1 MSASPLDYAL
11 KYAALGWAVLPLY
24 GLSAGRCTCG
34 DANCKSPGKHPHREL
49 VPHGVHDASKDEARV
64 RDWFTRVPGANIG
77 IATGAPSG
85 FDALDVDPRNG
96 GDDTLADA
104 ERKHGKLPDTALQLT
119 GGGGYHYLLAH
130 DPAVR
135 LRSPGRGIDVKSTGG
150 YIVAEPSSHV
160 SGGTYAWEG
169 SADPTE
175 GHPIAPA
182 PEWLRTQAPSRPAT
196 AATGGVGYL
205 PPQRIADLR
214 AALAHLDA
222 EPYAQWIAVGQAL
235 HSTEAPE
242 AFEIWDT
249 WSRSAPNYD
258 GSTAAK
264 WRTFNANGPLHVES
278 IFVWARDAGWDGT
291 APQVLSSF
299 EQLKASADARK
310 AAKATSDDR
319 VILPDFPA
327 ELLDMPH
334 GLGELQRWIL
344 GTMPYPSAAVAGF
357 TAWAV
362 LAHFAMPTVRIDSM
376 DGLGV
381 NEQFLLLAP
390 TGFGKESTRKPFVK
404 LTEAL
409 EGYPRPAGAGN
420 LWLSNLPR
428 LQFSAPAS
436 QQGLHKLLEAHRA
449 QTFLADEFAD
459 WLGHSASDSH
469 KQQALGHITQAYS
482 KAFGTL
488 AAPAAITTEYK
499 AVQHPRVLVFA
510 TSTAEHILE
519 TITASHADRGA
530 LNRFVIL
537 PAEQDRLKKNR
548 RIRSEAFQ
556 PPDAVV
562 DLVAWIA
569 TLEADTPI
577 TFADEAWALYEAHD
591 EAVLDPLKF
600 RDYRLAGRLNEQ
612 AFKLAAL
619 VALADRRTTIEV
631 RDLAIA
637 YAIRE
642 GIYHR
647 AASLIGYDGALSGM
661 HATGQALEQLRAH
674 LERKPFIYLSHL
686 EKVSRRYARL
696 SIPERE
702 AVVRALQSE
711 GIARREGGRLV
722 SELLREEKP

>member
-1 MSASPLDYAL
+1 MSAVEYIEH
-11 KYAALGWAVLPLY
+11 GWALCRIP
-24 GLSAGRCTCG
+24 AGQKG
-34 DANCKSPGKHPHREL
+34 
-49 VPHGVHDASKDEARV
+49 
-64 RDWFTRVPGANIG
+64 
-77 IATGAPSG
+77 
-85 FDALDVDPRNG
+85 
-96 GDDTLADA
+96 
-104 ERKHGKLPDTALQLT
+104 PDTKGWNLEAN
-119 GGGGYHYLLAH
+119 AIR
-130 DPAVR
+130 DPAVLNGWTGNVGLLHAWSR
-135 LRSPGRGIDVKSTGG
+135 TCALDIDKLQQAHAWLEGRGINLDHLLAADDAVQ
-150 YIVAEPSSHV
+150 IV
-160 SGGTYAWEG
+160 SGREG
-169 SADPTE
+169 SAKLLYRLPDGVDPLVTVQIKD
-175 GHPIAPA
+175 PDADPKDRA
-182 PEWLRTQAPSRPAT
+182 KSTWLELRCAT
-196 AATGGVGYL
+196 ATGQTVQDVLPPSIHPDTGKPYRWGGNGDWRALPELPANLLALWRALCDESPRQRKARGATGPGTSPEVMDMVRRVQAAGLKPYRAGDGFRAFCPVHGGESGTTFKIDEATDGRALIHCHAGCSHDALFKAL
-205 PPQRIADLR
+205 PPPD
-214 AALAHLDA
+214 H
-222 EPYAQWIAVGQAL
+222 AVPRNV
-235 HSTEAPE
+235 T
-242 AFEIWDT
+242 
-249 WSRSAPNYD
+249 
-258 GSTAAK
+258 
-264 WRTFNANGPLHVES
+264 TF
-278 IFVWARDAGWDGT
+278 
-291 APQVLSSF
+291 Q
-299 EQLKASADARK
+299 QLKAAQDARK
-310 AAKATSDDR
+310 AGKTATLDKQH
-319 VILPDFPA
+319 ILPDFPA

-362 LAHFAMPTVRIDSM
+362 LAHFAMATIKIESSPDW
-376 DGLGV
+376 LGV

-409 EGYPRPAGAGN
+409 EGYPRPLGAGN

-537 PAEQDRLKKNR
+537 AAEQDRLPKNR
-548 RIRSEAFQ
+548 SIRPQAFI
-556 PPDAVV
+556 PPPALV
-562 DLVAWIA
+562 DLLAGVAA
-569 TLEADTPI
+569 LPADTI
-577 TFADEAWALYEAHD
+577 VSFDEDAWALYEAHD

-600 RDYRLAGRLNEQ
+600 SDNRLAGRLNEQ

-619 VALADRRTTIEV
+619 IALSDRRTVIGV
-631 RDLAIA
+631 RDLSIA

-642 GIYHR
+642 GLYHR

-661 HATGQALEQLRAH
+661 HATGRALEQLRQH
-674 LERKPFIYLSHL
+674 FERKPAIYRSDLR
-686 EKVSRRYARL
+686 KVSRQFARL
-696 SIPERE
+696 SIPEQD
-702 AVVRALQSE
+702 AVMRSLQSE
-711 GIARREGGRLV
+711 GIARLDGARLV
-722 SELLREEKP
+722 SLIHQEAAA

>member
-1 MSASPLDYAL
+1 MSAVEYIEH
-11 KYAALGWAVLPLY
+11 GWALCRIPE
-24 GLSAGRCTCG
+24 GQKG
-34 DANCKSPGKHPHREL
+34 
-49 VPHGVHDASKDEARV
+49 
-64 RDWFTRVPGANIG
+64 
-77 IATGAPSG
+77 
-85 FDALDVDPRNG
+85 
-96 GDDTLADA
+96 
-104 ERKHGKLPDTALQLT
+104 PDTKGWNLEAN
-119 GGGGYHYLLAH
+119 AIR
-130 DPAVR
+130 DPAVLNGWTGNVGLLHAWSR
-135 LRSPGRGIDVKSTGG
+135 TCALDIDKLQQAHAWLEGRGINLDHLLAADDAVQ
-150 YIVAEPSSHV
+150 IV
-160 SGGTYAWEG
+160 SGREG
-169 SADPTE
+169 SAKLLYQLPDGVDPLVTVQIKD
-175 GHPIAPA
+175 PDADPKDRA
-182 PEWLRTQAPSRPAT
+182 KSTWLELRCAT
-196 AATGGVGYL
+196 ATGQTVQDVLPPSIHPDTGKPYRWGGDGDWRALPELPANLLALWRALCDESPRQRKARGATGPGTSPEVMDMVRRVQAAGLKPYRAGDGFRAFCPVHGGESGTTFKIDEATDGRALIHCHAGCSHDALFKAL
-205 PPQRIADLR
+205 PPPD
-214 AALAHLDA
+214 H
-222 EPYAQWIAVGQAL
+222 AVPRNV
-235 HSTEAPE
+235 T
-242 AFEIWDT
+242 
-249 WSRSAPNYD
+249 
-258 GSTAAK
+258 
-264 WRTFNANGPLHVES
+264 TF
-278 IFVWARDAGWDGT
+278 
-291 APQVLSSF
+291 Q
-299 EQLKASADARK
+299 QLKAAQDARK

-362 LAHFAMPTVRIDSM
+362 LAHFAMPTVRIDSI

-537 PAEQDRLKKNR
+537 PAEQGRLKKNR
-548 RIRSEAFQ
+548 RIRGEAFQ

-619 VALADRRTTIEV
+619 VALADRRTTIGV

-686 EKVSRRYARL
+686 EKLSRRYARL

>member
-1 MSASPLDYAL
+1 MSAAEYIEH
-11 KYAALGWAVLPLY
+11 GWALCNIPRGSKGPRMDGWQLEANAVREATRLRDGNVGLLHAWSRTCALDIDNYQAAHGWLAARGVDLDQLMAAEDAVQIVSGRPGRAKLLYRLPDGVDLPL
-24 GLSAGRCTCG
+24 TQQ
-34 DANCKSPGKHPHREL
+34 
-49 VPHGVHDASKDEARV
+49 V
-64 RDWFTRVPGANIG
+64 
-77 IATGAPSG
+77 
-85 FDALDVDPRNG
+85 
-96 GDDTLADA
+96 
-104 ERKHGKLPDTALQLT
+104 
-119 GGGGYHYLLAH
+119 
-130 DPAVR
+130 
-135 LRSPGRGIDVKSTGG
+135 
-150 YIVAEPSSHV
+150 
-160 SGGTYAWEG
+160 
-169 SADPTE
+169 ADPDAD
-175 GHPIAPA
+175 PKDRSKSM
-182 PEWLRTQAPSRPAT
+182 WLEFRCVS
-196 AATGGVGYL
+196 ATGGTHQDVL
-205 PPQRIADLR
+205 PPSIHPDTGEPYRWAGAGDWRNLPVIPDALLSLWRRLNDESPRERKARGATGPGTSAAVMDMRRRAEEATGRPMFRSGESLR
-214 AALAHLDA
+214 GFCPVHGGESGTSFKIDEAANGEALVHCFAGCSQAAVLAALPLRD
-222 EPYAQWIAVGQAL
+222 
-235 HSTEAPE
+235 
-242 AFEIWDT
+242 
-249 WSRSAPNYD
+249 RSVP
-258 GSTAAK
+258 
-264 WRTFNANGPLHVES
+264 
-278 IFVWARDAGWDGT
+278 
-291 APQVLSSF
+291 VLSSF

-362 LAHFAMPTVRIDSM
+362 LAHFAMPTVRIDSI

-404 LTEAL
+404 LAEAL

-537 PAEQDRLKKNR
+537 PAEQGRLKKNR
-548 RIRSEAFQ
+548 RIRGEAFQ

-686 EKVSRRYARL
+686 EKLSRRYARL